1 MKRIIKKSMAICL
14 IVIMMISMLPV
25 MQTKAATT
33 TGEGTKEDPMIVSVD
48 TFGAGEED
56 YLIGEESD
64 GYAYITLKF
73 AEAGK
78 LSLDNEGSYNMYVNG
93 ATSPVIWIRN
103 ELCQA
108 GTR

>member
-56 YLIGEESD
+56 YPPALFRGTHAD
-64 GYAYITLKF
+64 G
-73 AEAGK
+73 GGGG
-78 LSLDNEGSYNMYVNG
+78 D
-93 ATSPVIWIRN
+93 
-103 ELCQA
+103 
-108 GTR
+108 

>member
-1 MKRIIKKSMAICL
+1 MKRIIKKSMAICM

-56 YLIGEESD
+56 YLIGKKVMGMPILPLNLRRLEN
-64 GYAYITLKF
+64 L
-73 AEAGK
+73 
-78 LSLDNEGSYNMYVNG
+78 V
-93 ATSPVIWIRN
+93 WIMKGPII
-103 ELCQA
+103 CM
-108 GTR
+108 